1 VQSVNSVTVEV
12 RAEVG
17 LLTHNV
23 VFQGDVTPTWN
34 DTIAAC
40 PAGFNP

>member
-1 VQSVNSVTVEV
+1 MNNSSH
-12 RAEVG
+12 R
-17 LLTHNV
+17 LTRFV
-23 VFQGDVTPTWN
+23 YLGDVTPTWN